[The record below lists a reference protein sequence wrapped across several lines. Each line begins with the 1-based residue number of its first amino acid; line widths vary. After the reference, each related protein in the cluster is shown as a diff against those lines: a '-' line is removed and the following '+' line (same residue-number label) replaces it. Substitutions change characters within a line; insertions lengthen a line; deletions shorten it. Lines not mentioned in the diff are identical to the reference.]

1 MKLKTSF
8 ARIIVFTLCVLVGTG
23 SLGLTQAYAASAQVL
38 YIAPDASVILIKDDA
53 GDLYV
58 NGEKISQQGNMNWQ
72 RVLEN
77 SWSGGSFRRSQSIG
91 YHNGKSSIVAAVD
104 GTYNSP
110 YTGLV
115 PKALFL
121 QVKTVHMINSEMSYS
136 QSGTSPGQWVI
147 KRTDVFG
154 LETPRYTEDFDPTSY
169 LVINA
174 DTGKVVDFYSGLNP
188 YYYSKAETPQ
198 VTVNNTSEPIAIPK
212 EAPQVSLTAISDKTA
227 TLSWNAVPHAFMY
240 EIENNGQSFT
250 LLTRTANFVNLTP
263 DSIYQLRIRAVNHLG
278 AGPWQDV
285 AFQTNPSASQ
295 PIAPESS
302 ITEKLQL
309 KEQEQFTS
317 SDLAVQLLQTITE
330 SDLSIEK

>member
-1 MKLKTSF
+1 MRLKTSF
-8 ARIIVFTLCVLVGTG
+8 ARFIVFTFVVLLGTSSF
-23 SLGLTQAYAASAQVL
+23 SLSSAYAASAQVL

-53 GDLYV
+53 DDYYV
-58 NGEKISQQGNMNWQ
+58 NGNKISQQGNMNWE

-77 SWSGGSFRRSQSIG
+77 SWSTGSFKRSQSISYFKG
-91 YHNGKSSIVAAVD
+91 ASSIVAAVD
-104 GTYNSP
+104 GSYSSP
-110 YTGLV
+110 YTGTV
-115 PKALFL
+115 QKALFI
-121 QVKTVHMINSEMSYS
+121 QVKKVHMINSEMTYT

-212 EAPQVSLTAISDKTA
+212 EAPQVSLTAISDKSA

-250 LLTRTANFVNLTP
+250 LLTRSANFVNLTP

-278 AGPWQDV
+278 AGPWKDV

-295 PIAPESS
+295 PIAPKSS

-309 KEQEQFTS
+309 EEQEQFTS